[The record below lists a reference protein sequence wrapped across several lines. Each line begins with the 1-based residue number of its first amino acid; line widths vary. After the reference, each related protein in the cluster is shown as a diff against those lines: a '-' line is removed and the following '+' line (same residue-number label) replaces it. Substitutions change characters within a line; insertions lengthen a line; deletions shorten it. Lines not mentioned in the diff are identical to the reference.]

1 MDLSPDMTWVR
12 GAILIAMIIG
22 FLGMWAWAWSKKR
35 KPEFDR
41 MAQLPLEEDA
51 ARVPARRKEEE

>member
-1 MDLSPDMTWVR
+1 MDNTFVR

-35 KPEFDR
+35 KPDFDR

-51 ARVPARRKEEE
+51 ARVPTRRKEEE

>member
-1 MDLSPDMTWVR
+1 MDNTFVR

-41 MAQLPLEEDA
+41 LARLPLEEDA
-51 ARVPARRKEEE
+51 ERVETRRKEEE

>member
-1 MDLSPDMTWVR
+1 MVWVR

-51 ARVPARRKEEE
+51 VRAPARRKEEE